1 MMDGHVLPKCFGKGW
16 VSNSQQRRK
25 YKMELL
31 NGTHHSSMS
40 ISLKDVY
47 FFGRIYRHVNIY
59 GIIPTYVMQCPTPNN
74 TFEVFQKIF

>member
-1 MMDGHVLPKCFGKGW
+1 MMDGHALPKCFSKRW
-16 VSNSQQRRK
+16 VSNFQQRRK

-47 FFGRIYRHVNIY
+47 FFGRIYRHV
-59 GIIPTYVMQCPTPNN
+59 
-74 TFEVFQKIF
+74 F